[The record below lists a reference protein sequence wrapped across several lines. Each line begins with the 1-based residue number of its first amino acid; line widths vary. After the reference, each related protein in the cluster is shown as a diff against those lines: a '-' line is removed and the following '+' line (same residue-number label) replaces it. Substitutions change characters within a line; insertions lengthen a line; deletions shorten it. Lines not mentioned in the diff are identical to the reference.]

1 MDYIMEKLREKST
14 WRGLV
19 ALATAFGVTVS
30 PEQTE
35 AVISGGLALIGL
47 INVFR
52 SEE

>member
-1 MDYIMEKLREKST
+1 MDFIMEKLKEKST

-19 ALATAFGVTVS
+19 ALATAFGVTAS

-35 AVISGGLALIGL
+35 AVIAGGLALIGL

-52 SEE
+52 SEK

>member
-1 MDYIMEKLREKST
+1 MEFLMEKLKEKST

-19 ALATAFGVTVS
+19 ALAIALGVAIS

-35 AVISGGLALIGL
+35 AIIAGGMALIGL

-52 SEE
+52 AEK